1 MGATESG
8 LASFVANYPTDE
20 VPPEIMHLATRCI
33 MNYCGVALY
42 GSLDPSL
49 DILLGLFTSEGASP
63 HATIIGKSERT
74 SFLNAALANGYSG
87 HLEDYD
93 DTHTSVIHP
102 TSPIFPAALAIS
114 EQQTVSGKDVVA
126 AYAIGAEVA
135 CRVGSLISAHFLEG
149 AEAWHITNTCGVLGA
164 ASAAGR
170 LFGLTEP
177 QLVHA
182 LAVAG
187 TQAMGVRE
195 VFGSMCKP
203 FHAGKAAQNGLLAAT
218 LVRRGFTGTD
228 NIFTGSRGFMG
239 VMAKDYDLEQLTEGL
254 GSHWELPAVGLKPYA
269 CGAGNHALIDAM
281 LALRKREGV
290 TPEAVQHV
298 HGSLRR
304 FAPNLIRHRHP
315 LSALDTKF
323 SYFHAMSV
331 ALVHGTALPAQFTE
345 ELATDPV
352 LHALRDKIDLVEDE
366 SQSRG
371 SATVTMTLTDG
382 RTYTA
387 RIEHATG
394 TPGNPLSDAFI
405 EEKFRALASAVLPG
419 DRVERLTQ
427 MLWGIQKLDD
437 ASALAKLLA
446 ASA

>member
-1 MGATESG
+1 MMGATETQ
-8 LASFVANYPTDE
+8 LANFVATYPTDS
-20 VPPEIMHLATRCI
+20 VPPEVMHLATRCI

-49 DILLGLFTSEGASP
+49 DILLGLFESEGASKQ
-63 HATIIGKSERT
+63 ATIIGRKERT
-74 SFLNAALANGYSG
+74 SLLNAALANGYSG

-93 DTHTSVIHP
+93 DTHSSVIHP
-102 TSPIFPAALAIS
+102 TSPIFPAALALS
-114 EQQTVSGKDVVA
+114 EQQTVSGKDIVA

-135 CRVGSLISAHFLEG
+135 CRVGSLISNHFLEG

-170 LFGLTEP
+170 LLGLNEQ

-203 FHAGKAAQNGLLAAT
+203 FHAGKAAQNGLLTA
-218 LVRRGFTGTD
+218 LLIQRGFTGTN

-239 VMAKDYDLEQLTEGL
+239 VMAKDYDLSELTRDL

-281 LALRKREGV
+281 MALRTKEGV
-290 TPEAVQHV
+290 SPDTVQHI

-315 LSALDTKF
+315 ESALDTKF

-331 ALVHGTALPAQFTE
+331 ALVHGTALPDQFTE
-345 ELATDPV
+345 EKAHEPA
-352 LHALRDKIDLVEDE
+352 LHSIREKIDLVEDE
-366 SQSRG
+366 NQPRG
-371 SATVTMTLTDG
+371 SVTVTMTLTDG
-382 RTYTA
+382 RTYTEV
-387 RIEHATG
+387 IEHATG
-394 TPGNPLSDAFI
+394 TPGNPLSDEFV
-405 EEKFRALASAVLPG
+405 ENKFRALAVAVLPK
-419 DRVERLTQ
+419 DRVEPLTR
-427 MLWGIQKLDD
+427 MLWDIEKLDD
-437 ASALAKLLA
+437 AGKLARSLA
-446 ASA
+446 GA